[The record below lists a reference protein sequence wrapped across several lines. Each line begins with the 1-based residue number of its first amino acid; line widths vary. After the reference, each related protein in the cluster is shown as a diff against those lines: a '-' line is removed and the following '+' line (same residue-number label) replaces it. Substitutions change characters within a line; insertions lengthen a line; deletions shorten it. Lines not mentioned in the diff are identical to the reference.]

1 MEYEELAKAY
11 ETLESTSKRLKKTR
25 IISDLISKTKDEDLE
40 MIVLLLRGKVYPDY
54 DTTEIGVASRLVLKA
69 ISVATGYDAKQIER
83 LWSKKGDLG
92 LVAED
97 LTGKK
102 AQSTLFSGSL
112 TVKEVFTN
120 LRKLS
125 GLEGS
130 GSVDQKV
137 KVIASMLSSAKP
149 LEARYI
155 VRSVLQD
162 LRVGVAE
169 GTIRDAIAW
178 SCLKVNPNYDEE
190 TQTIN
195 PENREEYNKS
205 LAIVQKAI
213 DKTND
218 SGLVARIARKG
229 KHELEKLKLILG
241 KPVKVMLAQKSNT
254 IEEAFKSVGK
264 PAAVEFKYDG
274 FRMLIS
280 KEDDKIK
287 IFTRRLEEV
296 THQFPEVK
304 EYVLKNVKAKD
315 CVIDS
320 EAVGYNSKTGKY
332 TAFQNISQRIKRK
345 YDIDRLAKELPVEL
359 NVFDIL
365 YLEGEDL
372 LEKSFSERR
381 KIIERIV
388 KEEEK
393 KIVLAKQIVTSDEK
407 EAQEFF
413 DESVKLGN
421 EGLIFKKLDAEY
433 KPGSRVGYMVKFKSA
448 MDELD
453 LVVTGAEWGEG
464 KRKGWLTSLVVACV
478 GEEGFLELGRVGTGL
493 KEKREEGLS
502 FDEITEMLKPIITDE
517 KGRDVKVKPKIVISV
532 RFEEIQKSPA
542 YSSGYAL
549 RFPRVVALRSD
560 RSPEEITILEEVED
574 AYYNQKKQ

>member
-25 IISDLISKTKDEDLE
+25 IISDLISKTRDEDLE

-97 LTGKK
+97 LTRKK

-169 GTIRDAIAW
+169 GTIRDAVAW
-178 SCLKVNPNYDEE
+178 SCLGVNPNYDEE
-190 TQTIN
+190 TETIN
-195 PENREEYNKS
+195 PENREEYNES

-229 KHELEKLKLILG
+229 KSELEKLKLVLG

-365 YLEGEDL
+365 YVEGEDL
-372 LEKSFSERR
+372 LEKPFSERR
-381 KIIERIV
+381 KVIEKIV
-388 KEEEK
+388 NEEEK

-421 EGLIFKKLDAEY
+421 EGLMFKKLDAEY

-464 KRKGWLTSLVVACV
+464 KRKGWLTSLVVACA

-560 RSPEEITILEEVED
+560 RSPEEITTLEEVED